1 MRRKHL
7 SLWAVLVL
15 ALALA
20 VVFAAGCGGDE
31 GTTAPADNGSSP
43 SAVAELTPQE
53 IVDQSQEAM
62 QGVDSAVVHGGRQAR
77 YRG

>member
-1 MRRKHL
+1 MRRKYL

-31 GTTAPADNGSSP
+31 GTNDARATRAGSP
-43 SAVAELTPQE
+43 SATA
-53 IVDQSQEAM
+53 S
-62 QGVDSAVVHGGRQAR
+62 
-77 YRG
+77 